1 MDNSEKLKTQGTQDD
16 EKQSRNTTQYAL
28 DTTMLKQAQTN
39 NVNKT

>member
-1 MDNSEKLKTQGTQDD
+1 MENSDKLEAQSTQDE